1 MENNNMHFSIDNEL
15 EVESKT
21 FGALI
26 SFMRNSNDYWYIK
39 DHESRIIFINDYGIH
54 YNGLPKGFNPEGK
67 LDHECP
73 VYWSENADVIQ
84 ASDKNVMASQKTMP
98 ALMTC
103 IYGGRQKMVQPFMA
117 EVTPLIENGKSIGV
131 VGRAKKLEMYSMYA
145 SYHLTDGQE
154 QTPICQASLTDLF
167 TDREFDVVFYAMH
180 ALSTQDI
187 ARCLAISPDAVT
199 QYLQSVYAKTGA
211 NTLTQL
217 IEYCY
222 CHGYDKYA
230 PFRFSSTEF
239 YIPLVA

>member
-1 MENNNMHFSIDNEL
+1 MHFSIDNEL
-15 EVESKT
+15 EVEAKT

-26 SFMRNSNDYWYIK
+26 SFMQNSNDYWYIN
-39 DHESRIIFINDYGIH
+39 DLESRFIFINDYGHH
-54 YNGLPKGFNPEGK
+54 YSGLPKGFNPEGK
-67 LDHECP
+67 LLSECP

-84 ASDKNVMASQKTMP
+84 ASDKNVMASQKTIP

-103 IYGGRQKMVQPFMA
+103 IYGGRQKMVQPFMS

-131 VGRAKKLEMYSMYA
+131 VGRAKKLEMYSMY
-145 SYHLTDGQE
+145 SRYHLTDGQE
-154 QTPICQASLTDLF
+154 QISICQTTLTDLF

-187 ARCLAISPDAVT
+187 ARCLAISPDAVM
-199 QYLQSVYAKTGA
+199 QYLQSVYAKTGV